1 MKYQF
6 RFSGFFNLP
15 TLFFCQLLIP
25 IQSNCLDQS
34 KCYFLERLS
43 IEQKGDSGKP
53 EIALW
58 SDLFSLLYM
67 LKWTLNNTFIVKCK
81 NKFLIMWHFLLIS
94 FFILRPL
101 KRTLHSLL
109 PPFQLLLTLLFCH
122 LWGELTAD
130 LPIAFYFG
138 GVFPSPLTIYSKIRN
153 SIKAKGMKQNWFRF
167 L

>member
-1 MKYQF
+1 MA
-6 RFSGFFNLP
+6 FSNLP

-67 LKWTLNNTFIVKCK
+67 LKWILNHTFIVKCK
-81 NKFLIMWHFLLIS
+81 NKFLIMWHFLLIF

-109 PPFQLLLTLLFCH
+109 HPFSFFLRSSSGH

-130 LPIAFYFG
+130 LPVAFTSEASFQKP
-138 GVFPSPLTIYSKIRN
+138 VASPAR
-153 SIKAKGMKQNWFRF
+153 
-167 L
+167 